1 MIANIEEI
9 KKIDKLKTIDDDL
22 LKLKLEAI
30 ETFIRG
36 SYTNNKFYNRNIKFK
51 AETSNNKVLAVH
63 PYLKVGDTIEIVE
76 GPNVG
81 LYVVKAISETEMT
94 LDKELFDFNNN
105 YIVKV
110 EYPADVKQGC
120 LDMLEWVFGA
130 KSKVGLKSET
140 LSRHSVTYEDSASFV
155 NGYPTSLL
163 GFLEPYRKMR
173 F

>member
-1 MIANIEEI
+1 MIADLQRL
-9 KKIDKLKTIDDDL
+9 KQIDKLKTVDDHL
-22 LKLKLEAI
+22 LIEKLEAI

-36 SYTNNKFYNRNIKFK
+36 SYTNNKFYNRHVKFK
-51 AETSNNKVLAVH
+51 AKSSDNKVLAVH
-63 PYLKVGDTIEIVE
+63 SYLKVGDTIEIVE
-76 GPNVG
+76 SPNQG
-81 LYVVKAISETEMT
+81 LYVIKEISETEMT
-94 LDKELFDFNNN
+94 LDKELFDFNSN
-105 YIVKV
+105 YIIKV

-140 LSRHSVTYEDSASFV
+140 ISRHSVTYEDSASFID
-155 NGYPTSLL
+155 GYPVSLL

>member
-1 MIANIEEI
+1 MIASIEEI
-9 KKIDKLKTIDDDL
+9 KQIDKLKKFDDDL
-22 LKLKLEAI
+22 LKTKLEAI

-36 SYTNNKFYNRNIKFK
+36 SYTNNKFYDRNVKYK
-51 AETSNNKVLAVH
+51 AESSNNKILAVH

-76 GPNVG
+76 GPNIG
-81 LYVVKAISETEMT
+81 LYVVKAISETEIT
-94 LDKELFDFNNN
+94 LDKELFDCKSN

-110 EYPADVKQGC
+110 KYPADVKLGC

-140 LSRHSVTYEDSASFV
+140 ISRHSVTYEDSASFV
-155 NGYPTSLL
+155 DGYPKSLL
-163 GFLEPYRKMR
+163 GFLEPYRKVR

>member
-1 MIANIEEI
+1 MIADLQRL
-9 KKIDKLKTIDDDL
+9 KQIDKLKTVDDHL
-22 LKLKLEAI
+22 LIEKLEAI

-36 SYTNNKFYNRNIKFK
+36 SYTNNKFYNRHVKFK
-51 AETSNNKVLAVH
+51 AKSSNNKVLAVH

-76 GPNVG
+76 SPNQG
-81 LYVVKAISETEMT
+81 LYVIKEISETEIT
-94 LDKELFDFNNN
+94 LDKELFDFNSN
-105 YIVKV
+105 YIIKV

-140 LSRHSVTYEDSASFV
+140 ISRHSVTYEDSASFID
-155 NGYPTSLL
+155 GYPVSLL

>member
-9 KKIDKLKTIDDDL
+9 KKIDKLKGIDDDL
-22 LKLKLEAI
+22 LNLKLKAI

-36 SYTNNKFYNRNIKFK
+36 SYTNNKFYNRDIKFK

-63 PYLKVGDTIEIVE
+63 PYLKAGDTIEIVE

-94 LDKELFDFNNN
+94 LDKEIFDFNDN

-110 EYPADVKQGC
+110 EYPADVKLGC

-140 LSRHSVTYEDSASFV
+140 LSRHSVTYEDSANFV
-155 NGYPTSLL
+155 NGYPKSLL
-163 GFLEPYRKMR
+163 GFLDNYRKPR